1 MKALIKAKAI
11 RSLEIIDAEV
21 ATLEKNF
28 PSAYQQILAFL
39 AEGASP
45 AKISEFTTVDAYIIR
60 RIRDGRSDAVEKMK
74 ERLVTNL
81 AEASLRLSE
90 RMVESADKLKPKE
103 IPQSL
108 AVAIDKHQLLSGGVT
123 ARTEHRNVPTP
134 EELQDMFNSLPRA
147 NARVIEDKES

>member
-1 MKALIKAKAI
+1 MKALVKAKAI

>member
-1 MKALIKAKAI
+1 MKALVKPSAI
-11 RSLEIIDAEV
+11 RSIEIIDAEV

-28 PSAYQQILAFL
+28 PSAYKQILAFL

-45 AKISEFTTVDAYIIR
+45 ARISEFTTVDAYIIR
-60 RIRDGRSDAVEKMK
+60 RIRDSHVEAVEKMK

-90 RMVESADKLKPKE
+90 RMVESADKLKPRE

-134 EELQDMFNSLPRA
+134 EELQDMFNALPRA